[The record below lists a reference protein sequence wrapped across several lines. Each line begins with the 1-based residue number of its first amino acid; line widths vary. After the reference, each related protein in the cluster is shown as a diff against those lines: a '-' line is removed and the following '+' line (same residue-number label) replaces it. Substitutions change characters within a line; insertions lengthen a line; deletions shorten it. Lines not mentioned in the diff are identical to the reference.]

1 MTRRGSRLLSCGSMS
16 RMEGEL
22 KGRFTCKF
30 SNSLMPSQTL
40 MISSG
45 IRIESAEWVNILEEP
60 MPGDEATCAFEDDDG
75 KIEIKLNMR
84 HFEIKTLKL
93 MLA

>member
-1 MTRRGSRLLSCGSMS
+1 MS
-16 RMEGEL
+16 RMEGEP
-22 KGRFTCKF
+22 KGRFTCK
-30 SNSLMPSQTL
+30 SPYHLMPSRIL

-45 IRIESAEWVNILEEP
+45 IRVKSAEWVNILEEP
-60 MPGDEATCAFEDDDG
+60 MSGDEATCAFEDKDG
-75 KIEIKLNMR
+75 EIEFKLNMR